1 MESDETRGV
10 NSRISDLDGLRGVA
24 VLIVIALH
32 VFKRADYFTENPI
45 LTSIT
50 GLTTVGW
57 VGVDIFFTL
66 SGFLITSI
74 LLQARNEANYFK
86 NFYMRRAL
94 RIVPLYLVLILFVLF
109 LAPKVEPE
117 FTSQLSILLPVLL
130 LYQQNWI
137 VPLADLYL
145 TDYLGVTWSLAI
157 EEQFYLLWPF
167 LVYYLN
173 TRQLIKFSIWAIVIS
188 FAARV
193 AGVIFFADIV
203 SVSNFFYYNSFT
215 RFEQIIIGAL
225 LALLFTFAG
234 MKERVRRFSGPAFV
248 VFFSIFV
255 VLCLLSLPGLPNPGR
270 ASIPLTVAGY
280 TIVGLFSAA
289 LIGIFITHP
298 ASSLVRRFFQ
308 NPILVA
314 MGKYSYSMY
323 LFHVPVTLIFLDIFW
338 QNDMRG
344 GRVYLLYVASS
355 FIVTMIIAWLTW
367 NLLEKHVL
375 DLKKYFVNEKIP

>member
-1 MESDETRGV
+1 METAEVREVNTR
-10 NSRISDLDGLRGVA
+10 IHDLDGLRGVA

-32 VFKRADYFTENPI
+32 VFKRASYFTENPI

-50 GLTTVGW
+50 GLTAVGG

-74 LLQARNEANYFK
+74 LLQARNEGNYFK

-109 LAPKVEPE
+109 LAPNVEPE
-117 FTSQLSILLPVLL
+117 FTSELSILLPVLL

-137 VPLADLYL
+137 VPLAGLHM

-157 EEQFYLLWPF
+157 EEQFYILWPF

-173 TRQLIKFSIWAIVIS
+173 TKQLIKFSIWAISIS
-188 FAARV
+188 FLARV
-193 AGVIFFADIV
+193 AGVIFFADIQ
-203 SVSNFFYYNSFT
+203 SVSQFFYYNSFT

-225 LALLFTFAG
+225 LALVFTYPE
-234 MKERVRRFSGPAFV
+234 MKEKIRRFSPPAFV
-248 VFFSIFV
+248 IFFSIFV
-255 VLCLLSLPGLPNPGR
+255 VLYLLSLPGLPNPGR
-270 ASIPLTVAGY
+270 SSIPLTIGGY

-298 ASSLVRRFFQ
+298 PASLLRRFFQ
-308 NPILVA
+308 IPFLVA

-323 LFHVPVTLIFLDIFW
+323 LFHIPVALILMDIFW
-338 QNDMRG
+338 QAGMRG
-344 GRVYLLYVASS
+344 GKIYLLYVGSA
-355 FIVTMIIAWLTW
+355 FLVTVVVALLTW
-367 NLLEKHVL
+367 HLLEKHML
-375 DLKKYFVNEKIP
+375 ELKKYFAN